1 MMSHW
6 HGLSAGYEDNG
17 AYWRSWYESDT
28 FRQECEQLWNEV
40 RPLYEQ
46 LHAYVRRKL
55 QERYPDG
62 TFPAEGH
69 IPAHLLGALTSI
81 YAFLSQCCTH
91 FRIHYNI
98 RLHFASLRHFA
109 Q

>member
-1 MMSHW
+1 MTKLKILVPVSIYYRCVATW
-6 HGLSAGYEDNG
+6 RRLVAGYEDNG

-28 FRQECEQLWNEV
+28 FRQDCERLWIEV

-55 QERYPDG
+55 QERYPTG

-69 IPAHLLGALTSI
+69 IPAHLLGEL
-81 YAFLSQCCTH
+81 
-91 FRIHYNI
+91 NDVV
-98 RLHFASLRHFA
+98 
-109 Q
+109 